1 MTARDLYAVG
11 AKLLGLYLVIHGLLS
26 LLGLAQTY
34 EAALNSK
41 ASDPL
46 GYATVA
52 AAQALLLAVIG
63 LFLFLRNRPSNVAS
77 VVAPTQAELLLVG
90 LQLLGVYFAT
100 AGVIGVL
107 HSIADTVVVS
117 ASWTLHLTDIASATA
132 FAGIGLLFAFR
143 APSVV
148 RVVYPAA
155 A

>member
-1 MTARDLYAVG
+1 
-11 AKLLGLYLVIHGLLS
+11 
-26 LLGLAQTY
+26 
-34 EAALNSK
+34 
-41 ASDPL
+41 
-46 GYATVA
+46 
-52 AAQALLLAVIG
+52 LLAVIG